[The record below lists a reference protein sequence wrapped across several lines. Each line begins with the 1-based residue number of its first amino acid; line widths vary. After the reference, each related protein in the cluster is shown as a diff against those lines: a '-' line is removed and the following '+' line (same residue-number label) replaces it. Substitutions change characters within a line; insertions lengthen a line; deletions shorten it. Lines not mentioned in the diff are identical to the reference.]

1 MDCQSENERWVW
13 LSFDPKNKIIL
24 AAHLGD
30 MTQKAAN
37 EVVKQ
42 TCDRINENNL
52 PLFVTDGR
60 KYYKKVL
67 LDRYSYIAK
76 FPKTGKRG
84 RPKKPKQKLLK
95 KLKYA
100 QVVRKRDG
108 KDLID
113 ISKRIIFGNSEDI
126 KDFEIST
133 SYIERKNLNL
143 RQENKR
149 LVRKTL
155 AYSKEDE
162 WLQYHLTL
170 QMTEHNLARP
180 HSSLKKLI

>member
-1 MDCQSENERWVW
+1 M
-13 LSFDPKNKIIL
+13 
-24 AAHLGD
+24 GD

-100 QVVRKRDG
+100 QVV
-108 KDLID
+108 
-113 ISKRIIFGNSEDI
+113 
-126 KDFEIST
+126 
-133 SYIERKNLNL
+133 
-143 RQENKR
+143 
-149 LVRKTL
+149 
-155 AYSKEDE
+155 
-162 WLQYHLTL
+162 
-170 QMTEHNLARP
+170 
-180 HSSLKKLI
+180 